1 MAKSVRILPTLIFLT
16 SWVLIMS
23 KGTSKKSE
31 RPKSPR
37 KKAERNS
44 IHDTPLIE
52 PPAIFTETFKNIIPL
67 LITRF
72 ELWDLLLV
80 TIIAHFQHGRDTAN
94 TVANVCH
101 EASKTLSQTMVKP
114 SIINAMDNPE
124 TKTSSITKTKVK
136 LDKFI
141 ETFMGRKWEFD
152 YAPHGGVQRNVT
164 RMKDETDQRALLEMA
179 ERDFILNEI
188 ITDLEKHREFVQK
201 RSKELSEWQN
211 EFEET
216 EILRELCGSAWIQLT
231 EAVAMAK
238 VMGERIPLP
247 QLEPLLKYLQYR
259 WLRATW
265 IKKMNTLHMAAIIHQ
280 QTSKTVENT
289 LVESLRSLIKTY
301 LHTTKARNLKIKGLF
316 SQHPTPFDGKHEWT
330 HFSSHHNIIPS
341 GPLDQPLLP
350 RKLRVVNSNHVLTK
364 PAAVAMLALEPLFP
378 YSLKSS
384 RTSRR
389 YVVTHG
395 GYMIKASENEM
406 NDATPRRGFKLS
418 DCNIWM
424 NVPCGGKLSF
434 VIKGFNCCRYGSVLS
449 MATERRTTWK
459 FTGREAEV
467 KAMMAVIQKK
477 MPVLRYQCIQLY

>member
-1 MAKSVRILPTLIFLT
+1 
-16 SWVLIMS
+16 MS
-23 KGTSKKSE
+23 KGTLKKSDH
-31 RPKSPR
+31 PKSPR
-37 KKAERNS
+37 KKARPNS
-44 IHDTPLIE
+44 VHDTALIE
-52 PPAIFTETFKNIIPL
+52 SPVIFAQTFKNVIPL

-72 ELWDLLLV
+72 KQWDLLLV
-80 TIIAHFQHGRDTAN
+80 TIIAHFQYERDAAN
-94 TVANVCH
+94 TIANVYQ

-114 SIINAMDNPE
+114 SIIHAIDNPE
-124 TKTSSITKTKVK
+124 TKSSSLTKTKVK
-136 LDKFI
+136 LDKFT
-141 ETFMGRKWEFD
+141 ETFNIMGRKWEFD
-152 YAPHGGVQRNVT
+152 YAPHGGVQKNLT
-164 RMKDETDQRALLEMA
+164 RMKDETDQRALLEIA
-179 ERDFILNEI
+179 KRDFILNEI
-188 ITDLEKHREFVQK
+188 ITDLEKHKEFVKK
-201 RSKELSEWQN
+201 RSKELSEWQY

-238 VMGERIPLP
+238 VMGDMISIP
-247 QLEPLLKYLQYR
+247 QLEPLLKYLQYC
-259 WLRATW
+259 WLRDTW

-280 QTSKTVENT
+280 QTCKTVENT
-289 LVESLRSLIKTY
+289 LVESLQSLIKTY
-301 LHTTKARNLKIKGLF
+301 IHTTKARNFKTKGLF
-316 SQHPTPFDGKHEWT
+316 SQHLTPFDGKDEWT

-341 GPLDQPLLP
+341 RPLDQPLLP
-350 RKLRVVNSNHVLTK
+350 RELRIVNSNHVLTK
-364 PAAVAMLALEPLFP
+364 PAAVAMLALEPIFP

-395 GYMIKASENEM
+395 GYLIKASENEM

-418 DCNIWM
+418 DSNIWM

-434 VIKGFNCCRYGSVLS
+434 VIKGVNCCRYGSVLS

-477 MPVLRYQCIQLY
+477 MPILRYQCIQLY